1 MKSTMNDFKMSFLDP
16 LGFWECCYF
25 NLLYLYTAGKWAL
38 LQVVHQDR
46 LAHIRFFGLMHS
58 EKEGFSEKTSIV
70 KHSTVKS
77 LLVKLA
83 SKYSY
88 SF

>member
-1 MKSTMNDFKMSFLDP
+1 MPWGSESVVTLTSCICTQPGN
-16 LGFWECCYF
+16 GVCY
-25 NLLYLYTAGKWAL
+25 KWL
-38 LQVVHQDR
+38 HQDR
-46 LAHIRFFGLMHS
+46 LAHVRFFGLMHS

-70 KHSTVKS
+70 KHSTVKRS

>member
-1 MKSTMNDFKMSFLDP
+1 MPRGSERVVTLTSCICTQ
-16 LGFWECCYF
+16 LGNGLCYKRF
-25 NLLYLYTAGKWAL
+25 
-38 LQVVHQDR
+38 HQDR
-46 LAHIRFFGLMHS
+46 LAHISFFGLMHF
-58 EKEGFSEKTSIV
+58 EKEGLSEKTSIV
-70 KHSTVKS
+70 KHSTVKRS